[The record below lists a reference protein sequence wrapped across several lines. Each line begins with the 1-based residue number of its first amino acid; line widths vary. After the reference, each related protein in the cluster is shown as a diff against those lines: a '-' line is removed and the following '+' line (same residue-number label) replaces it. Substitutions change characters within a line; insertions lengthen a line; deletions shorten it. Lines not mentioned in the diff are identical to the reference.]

1 MSCVQAGCRGDP
13 VASIRLGA
21 TAVAARED
29 LSNPGPVRLNRVTGS
44 QPTRVLVADGQ
55 GLVRAGFRLLLEAD
69 RHITVVGEAATGEQA
84 VALASRTRPDVVLID
99 ARLPGLDSVEATG
112 RISAGSG
119 AAVMLLI
126 ASAGDERTFA
136 ALRAGASGVLL
147 KDTEPAELVR
157 AVELLARGEAL
168 LSPSLTRDVIAE
180 LASRPQPADH
190 SPELLAEL
198 TARER
203 EVVALV
209 ALGLSNGEI
218 AERLVISPA
227 TAKTHVSRARVKL
240 HARDRAKLV
249 ALAYKAGLMA
259 PRVKARVRASSVARQ
274 TPRLRVA

>member
-1 MSCVQAGCRGDP
+1 M
-13 VASIRLGA
+13 
-21 TAVAARED
+21 
-29 LSNPGPVRLNRVTGS
+29 
-44 QPTRVLVADGQ
+44 
-55 GLVRAGFRLLLEAD
+55 
-69 RHITVVGEAATGEQA
+69 VVGEAATGEQA

-99 ARLPGLDSVEATG
+99 ARLPGLDSVEVTG

-119 AAVMLLI
+119 TAVMLLI

-180 LASRPQPADH
+180 LASRPQPADQ

-240 HARDRAKLV
+240 HARNRAKLV
-249 ALAYKAGLMA
+249 AVAYKAGLMS
-259 PRVKARVRASSVARQ
+259 PRIKARMASSTPGARQ
-274 TPRLRVA
+274 TPHLRVA